1 MLPLG
6 AAGRGEHVPC
16 VLCARKDG
24 QESHLEQLS
33 GDVDKST
40 RRALPRGQRWGRE
53 DRTHSL
59 QVTLTEDA
67 LWGKG
72 RPLSSALPGGKWE
85 PS

>member
-40 RRALPRGQRWGRE
+40 GGLCPE
-53 DRTHSL
+53 
-59 QVTLTEDA
+59 
-67 LWGKG
+67 GKG
-72 RPLSSALPGGKWE
+72 GGE
-85 PS
+85 RTEHTACR